1 MLVNLKGI
9 IKSTNKIGKKSKEGN
24 TLVLLYREH
33 WLYEGKFQTHSVKK
47 EPTTPGVQ

>member
-9 IKSTNKIGKKSKEGN
+9 IKSTIKIGKKSEEGN
-24 TLVLLYREH
+24 TLVLLYKEH
-33 WLYEGKFQTHSVKK
+33 SLYEGKFQTHSVKK

>member
-9 IKSTNKIGKKSKEGN
+9 IKSTNKIGKKSNGN
-24 TLVLLYREH
+24 TLVLLYKEH